1 MGELHT
7 IASNGNLN
15 VIKKALKKDIGAFL
29 ATDEELGWSPLHYA
43 ANKSKTKIVEAIL
56 EAGVDPNIASVPP
69 AKYIQNSWNLAM
81 ELDEDK
87 ADPIV
92 YPAGS

>member
-29 ATDEELGWSPLHYA
+29 ATDEELGW
-43 ANKSKTKIVEAIL
+43 
-56 EAGVDPNIASVPP
+56 
-69 AKYIQNSWNLAM
+69 
-81 ELDEDK
+81 
-87 ADPIV
+87 
-92 YPAGS
+92 